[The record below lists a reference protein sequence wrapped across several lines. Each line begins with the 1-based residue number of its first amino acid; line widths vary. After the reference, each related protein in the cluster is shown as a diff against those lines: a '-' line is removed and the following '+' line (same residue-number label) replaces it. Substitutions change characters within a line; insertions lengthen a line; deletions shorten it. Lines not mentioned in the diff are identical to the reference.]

1 MPISHKEALRILGID
16 PGIAVMGYGII
27 DMTGGKPG
35 LVEAGVIRTKRS
47 QPLEKRLVA
56 LYQGIKEVMEE
67 FRPSLIAL
75 EELRSA
81 YKSPRTSSIMG
92 QARGIV
98 LLLAGMLDIPV
109 KSYSPTSIKSAL
121 TGSGSATKE
130 QVQKSV
136 QQILKLE
143 EAPRPSDVSDALAV
157 ALFHAGKY

>member
-1 MPISHKEALRILGID
+1 MT
-16 PGIAVMGYGII
+16 GYGII
-27 DMTGGKPG
+27 DVGGGKSR

-47 QPLEKRLVA
+47 QGLEKRLVL
-56 LYQGIKEVMEE
+56 LYEGIKEVMEE
-67 FRPSLIAL
+67 FRPDVIAL

-109 KSYSPTSIKSAL
+109 KSYSPTAIKSSL
-121 TGSGSATKE
+121 TGSGTATKE

-136 QQILKLE
+136 QQILKLK

-157 ALFHAGKY
+157 ALFHTGRF